1 MVSFYIR
8 NKKAKT
14 GSIRCCVQPKGQKRF
29 SFTVANSK
37 IELSEWGSGQMKTG
51 KGKQS
56 NSQVQNRLNRLREL
70 TETFYKEY
78 FDKFHISPT
87 QEIYLDFLRSE
98 MTNEEFFKRP
108 GKTKLLDLVE
118 RITQRREIGKELH
131 KGQEFSYAT
140 IESYNS
146 LILSLKQ
153 FQIHKRKKHFLL
165 EEWLRMDLIEEY
177 EQYLTNDCQMSL
189 NTIHNRLKVLKAF
202 LQVGVNED
210 LIPFNPFKKFKKV
223 LYTEDSDVVVFSKQ
237 ELKELEELDFSDN
250 LYYDRVRDQYLLYL
264 WSAVRKSDLK
274 NFVRVINPSTKS
286 YKFRAEKTGEVC
298 EIPAFDTLRRL
309 GAKYNYDFPRPYS
322 DTIILE
328 EIKNI
333 CKLIP
338 SMNITVE
345 KKFTRG
351 GKKVRE
357 YKKKYEMIVI
367 HTARR
372 TLATLLVD
380 AGLPYHQVM
389 KITGHKKLTTLQ
401 KYIKSEADVDRM
413 LAVGNGLLR
422 LRESLKSHFQHP
434 I

>member
-1 MVSFYIR
+1 MVTFHVR
-8 NKKAKT
+8 DKNAKT
-14 GSIRCCVQPKGQKRF
+14 CSIRCSVQLKGQKRF
-29 SFTVANSK
+29 CFTVADSK
-37 IELSEWGSGQMKTG
+37 IEVKEWGRGKMKTG
-51 KGKQS
+51 KGKQA

-70 TETFYKEY
+70 TETFEKEY
-78 FDKFHISPT
+78 FDKFHVSPT

-108 GKTKLLDLVE
+108 DKTKILDLVE
-118 RITQRREIGKELH
+118 RITQRRESGKELH

-140 IESYNS
+140 IESYKS

-153 FQIHKRKKHFLL
+153 FQIYKRKKHFLL
-165 EEWLRMDLIEEY
+165 EEWLRIDLIEEY
-177 EQYLTNDCQMSL
+177 EQFLTNNCQMSL

-210 LIPFNPFKKFKKV
+210 LIPFNPFKKYKKV

-250 LYYDRVRDQYLLYL
+250 QYYDRVRDQYLLYL

-286 YKFRAEKTGEVC
+286 YTFRAEKTGEIC

-309 GAKYNYDFPRPYS
+309 GAKYNYNFPKPYS

-357 YKKKYEMIVI
+357 YKLKYEMIVI

-372 TLATLLVD
+372 TLATLLAD
-380 AGLPYHQVM
+380 SGMKYHKIM
-389 KITGHKKLTTLQ
+389 KITGHKKLSTLQ
-401 KYIKSEADVDRM
+401 KYIKSNFDIDEM
-413 LAVGNGLLR
+413 LEIGNSILG
-422 LRESLKSHFQHP
+422 
-434 I
+434 

>member
-1 MVSFYIR
+1 MVSYYIR
-8 NKKAKT
+8 DKKAKS

-29 SFTVANSK
+29 SFTVSNSK
-37 IELSEWGSGQMKTG
+37 IELSEWGIGQMKTG

-70 TETFYKEY
+70 TENFYSEY
-78 FDKFHISPT
+78 YNTYNSLPT
-87 QEIYLDFLRSE
+87 QEIYLDFLRSN
-98 MTNEEFFKRP
+98 MSNEEFFSKP
-108 GKTKLLDLVE
+108 DKVKLLDLVE
-118 RITQRREIGKELH
+118 RITLRRIAGKELN

-146 LILSLKQ
+146 LILSIRE
-153 FQIHKRKKHFLL
+153 FQIYKRKQHFFL
-165 EEWLRMDLIEEY
+165 EEWLRMDLIEEF
-177 EQYLTNDCQMSL
+177 EHFLTNNRQMSL

-223 LYTEDSDVVVFSKQ
+223 LYTEDSDVVVFTKQ
-237 ELKELEELDFSDN
+237 ELNELEALDFSDN
-250 LYYDRVRDQYLLYL
+250 PYYDRIRDQYLLYL
-264 WSAVRKSDLK
+264 WSGVRKSDLK
-274 NFVRVINPSTKS
+274 NLVKVINPTTKV
-286 YKFRAEKTGEVC
+286 YTFRAEKTGEIC
-298 EIPAFDTLRRL
+298 KIPAFDTLRRL
-309 GAKYNYDFPRPYS
+309 GEKYKYDFPNPYS
-322 DTIILE
+322 DTIVLR
-328 EIKNI
+328 EIKVI
-333 CKLIP
+333 CQKIP

-345 KKFTRG
+345 KKSTKG

-357 YKKKYEMIVI
+357 YLKKHQMIVI
-367 HTARR
+367 HSARR

-401 KYIKSEADVDRM
+401 KYIKSEADVDGM
-413 LAVGNGLLR
+413 LAAGNGLL
-422 LRESLKSHFQHP
+422 

>member
-1 MVSFYIR
+1 MISFYIR

-37 IELSEWGSGQMKTG
+37 IELSEWGIGQMKTG

-78 FDKFHISPT
+78 FDKFHTSPN

-108 GKTKLLDLVE
+108 DKTKLLDFVE
-118 RITQRREIGKELH
+118 RITQRRETGKELH

-153 FQIHKRKKHFLL
+153 FQIHKQKKHFLL
-165 EEWLRMDLIEEY
+165 EEWLRMDLIEDY
-177 EQYLTNDCQMSL
+177 EQYLTNNCQMSL

-202 LQVGVNED
+202 LQIGVNEG
-210 LIPFNPFKKFKKV
+210 LIPYNPFKKFKKV

-250 LYYDRVRDQYLLYL
+250 QYYDRVRDQYLLYL

-274 NFVRVINPSTKS
+274 NFVKVINPSSKVF
-286 YKFRAEKTGEVC
+286 KFRTEKTGELS

-338 SMNITVE
+338 SMNITIE
-345 KKFTRG
+345 KKFTKG

-372 TLATLLVD
+372 TLATLLAD
-380 AGLPYHQVM
+380 EGMKYHKIM
-389 KITGHKKLTTLQ
+389 KITGHKKLSTLQ
-401 KYIKSEADVDRM
+401 KYIKSDFDIDEM
-413 LAVGNGLLR
+413 LEIGNSILG
-422 LRESLKSHFQHP
+422 
-434 I
+434 

>member
-1 MVSFYIR
+1 MISFYIR
-8 NKKAKT
+8 NKKATT

-37 IELSEWGSGQMKTG
+37 IELSEWGIGQMKTG

-56 NSQVQNRLNRLREL
+56 NSHIQNRLNRLREL
-70 TETFYKEY
+70 TEDFYSEY
-78 FDKFHISPT
+78 YDTYQTSPT
-87 QEIYLDFLRSE
+87 QEVFLDFLRSNI
-98 MTNEEFFKRP
+98 TNEEFFTRP
-108 GKTKLLDLVE
+108 EKVKLLDLVE

-210 LIPFNPFKKFKKV
+210 LIQFNPFKKFKKV

-250 LYYDRVRDQYLLYL
+250 LYYDRIRDQYLLYL

-274 NFVRVINPSTKS
+274 NLVRVINPSTKV
-286 YKFRAEKTGEVC
+286 YIFRAEKTGEVC

-372 TLATLLVD
+372 TLATLLAD
-380 AGLPYHQVM
+380 RGMEYHKIM
-389 KITGHKKLTTLQ
+389 KITGHKKLSTLQ
-401 KYIKSEADVDRM
+401 KYIKSDFDIDEM
-413 LAVGNGLLR
+413 LEIGNSILG
-422 LRESLKSHFQHP
+422 
-434 I
+434 

>member
-1 MVSFYIR
+1 MISFYIR

-14 GSIRCCVQPKGQKRF
+14 GLIRCCVQPKGQKRF

-37 IELSEWGSGQMKTG
+37 IELSEWGIGQMKTG
-51 KGKQS
+51 KGKQA

-70 TETFYKEY
+70 TEFFYSEY
-78 FDKFHISPT
+78 FNKFQSSPSK
-87 QEIYLDFLRSE
+87 EEYLEFLRSD
-98 MTNEEFFKRP
+98 MTKEEYFTRP
-108 GKTKLLDLVE
+108 EKVKLLDLVE
-118 RITQRREIGKELH
+118 RITQRRVVGKELH
-131 KGQEFSYAT
+131 KGQKFSGAT

-153 FQIHKRKKHFLL
+153 FQTYKRKKHFLL
-165 EEWLRMDLIEEY
+165 EEWLQLDLIEEY
-177 EQYLTNDCQMSL
+177 EHYLTNDCQMSL

-223 LYTEDSDVVVFSKQ
+223 LYSEASDVVVFTRQ

-250 LYYDRVRDQYLLYL
+250 PFYDKIRNQYLLYL
-264 WSAVRKSDLK
+264 WSGVRKGDLK
-274 NFVRVINPSTKS
+274 NLVKVINPSTKS
-286 YKFRAEKTGEVC
+286 YTFRAEKTGELC
-298 EIPAFDTLRRL
+298 EIPAFDTLIRL
-309 GAKYNYDFPRPYS
+309 GKKYNYDFPRPYS

-372 TLATLLVD
+372 TLATLLAD
-380 AGLPYHQVM
+380 KGMMYHKIM
-389 KITGHKKLTTLQ
+389 KITGHKKLTTLE
-401 KYIKSEADVDRM
+401 KYIKSDLDIDEM
-413 LAVGNGLLR
+413 LEIGNSILG
-422 LRESLKSHFQHP
+422 
-434 I
+434 